1 MANIFKNQSVM
12 GAAFL
17 GLMGLAQGVAHA
29 QFQGA
34 GGQANAPP
42 PPRVAQPVVNTYQ
55 QFTGGGGGGYGGGGW
70 GGGWGYGG
78 GGGGGGMGSYL
89 QGLSSLT
96 NSNAQWYFTNQQSRL
111 AQQQVEEAKVAVK
124 RAKFDEAMYEK
135 ANTPT
140 RAELDEKDRQEALR
154 LARNQPANGD
164 IWSGKALN
172 LIMSAIVQ
180 TQTTTLVKGPS
191 IPISEEILRHLNM
204 TTSTAAGSVGIFK
217 NGDLQ
222 WPMVLRGP
230 EFREPRE
237 NINKIAPE
245 AVRQAASGSLEPNTY
260 KKMKNAIEDLSDLI
274 KRMAG
279 DLSPG
284 EYIQSKRFANNL
296 EEGLKNLSEPNSVN
310 YLNGRWAAKGAT
322 VGALVDHMTSNGLK
336 FAPAVEGDYPFY
348 TSFYNLL
355 LGYDAGL
362 SRLSGK

>member
-1 MANIFKNQSVM
+1 MLKSFKKQFVVAM
-12 GAAFL
+12 VLGA
-17 GLMGLAQGVAHA
+17 GLSQGVVHA

-34 GGQANAPP
+34 GGQANSPP

-55 QFTGGGGGGYGGGGW
+55 QFTGGGGGMGGYGGGYGF
-70 GGGWGYGG
+70 GGGYGG
-78 GGGGGGMGSYL
+78 GGGGMGGYL

-111 AQQQVEEAKVAVK
+111 AQQQVEEAKVSVQ
-124 RAKFDEAMYEK
+124 RAKFDEAAYEK

-140 RAELDEKDRQEALR
+140 RAEIDAKERQEALR

-172 LIMSAIVQ
+172 LILSAVVQ

-191 IPISEEILRHLNM
+191 VSISDEILRHLNM
-204 TTSTAAGSVGIFK
+204 TTSTAAGSVGVFK
-217 NGDLQ
+217 HGDLQ

-230 EFREPRE
+230 EFKEPRD
-237 NINKIAPE
+237 NIDKIAPE
-245 AVRQAASGSLEPNTY
+245 AVRQAASGSLEPGTY
-260 KKMKNAIEDLSDLI
+260 KKMKTAIEELGDLI

-279 DLSPG
+279 DLSPSD
-284 EYIQSKRFANNL
+284 YIQSKRFANNL

-322 VGALVDHMTSNGLK
+322 VGALVDHMTSNGLR

-355 LGYDAGL
+355 ITYDSGL
-362 SRLSGK
+362 ARLSGK